1 MICSIHSLLKTNMD
15 ELNWAAISTHPG
27 QEDNTIVNSA
37 KCEARLRWRFRHLQ
51 RVWMPINFM
60 QR

>member
-1 MICSIHSLLKTNMD
+1 MN
-15 ELNWAAISTHPG
+15 ELSWAAISTHPG

-37 KCEARLRWRFRHLQ
+37 KWEARLRWRFRHLQ